1 MPSTIQFSG
10 LGSGLPTSD
19 WVTAIIN
26 SEMSRLTKYQAQKA
40 SSQQAITSINSIES
54 KFSSLRSA
62 IERLTDSNLASTM
75 DLFQRRKATSSD
87 DAIATATATNSAV
100 AQKIKLSVESLATST
115 VARSMTAI
123 GKTIEGTDVFTSLPN
138 AKLNKTDS
146 DATSGTFSLF
156 VNGQKH
162 EITIEKEDTLNDI
175 IAKINDNE
183 DLAGIEAGI
192 DANGNFEIKV
202 DEDIVTDGFAMG
214 ASSDTSNFLNVMGL
228 STTGRTAEVD
238 GDYDAVYRSVDPVSK
253 VNIEGKILDGSAN
266 LTGTFDQE
274 SYTFKIGGATFTV
287 GQNTTFADLIGAINR
302 DEDAGVIASYN
313 AKDNK
318 LVITAKEQGKTAI
331 GFEDVEGDFLKQ
343 IGLISEAGNSL
354 ASQTLG
360 QNAKVYINGSTEA
373 VEVNSNT
380 ITADISGLTGVTIN
394 LKSVTKEEDGPITLD
409 INQDTDELKSAVSS
423 FVEKFNAII
432 TEIDKKTKS
441 GQELAGEYTLISL
454 RNSLRT
460 MVTDMVGGLS
470 TYNSL
475 GAIGITTG
483 KVGTSVEASTNSLQF
498 DEKKFLEAL
507 QENPSEVKALLIG
520 DKSKG
525 ITGIFEKLEKKVETA
540 LDPTSGYFAA
550 RESSLNSSISTI
562 DKAITREQERLDKRE
577 EYLTQQFNR
586 MDQYIS
592 QMKSQFSSLGL
603 I

>member
-1 MPSTIQFSG
+1 MSSGIQFSG

-19 WVTAIIN
+19 WVAAIIN
-26 SEMSRLTKYQAQKA
+26 SEMSRLTNYQKQKTTTQSA
-40 SSQQAITSINSIES
+40 KTSINTIES
-54 KFSSLRSA
+54 KFTSLRSA
-62 IERLTDSNLASTM
+62 LDKMTDSKLASTM
-75 DLFQRRKATSSD
+75 DLFQRRVAKSTD
-87 DAIATATATNSAV
+87 DSIATATASNSAV
-100 AQKIKLSVESLATST
+100 VQKIKLSVESLATST
-115 VARSMTAI
+115 VAKSMTAI

-138 AKLNKTDS
+138 SKLNKTDS
-146 DATSGTFSLF
+146 DETSGTFSLF
-156 VNGQKH
+156 VNGEKH
-162 EITIEKEDTLNDI
+162 EITIESEDTLNDI

-183 DLAGIEAGI
+183 NLDGIEAGI

-228 STTGRTAEVD
+228 STTSRTEEAS
-238 GDYDAVYRSVDPVSK
+238 GNYDAVYRSVDQVSK
-253 VNIEGKILDGSAN
+253 VNVGGKILDGSAN
-266 LTGTFDQE
+266 LAGTFDQE
-274 SYTFKIGGATFTV
+274 SYSFKIGGATFTIN
-287 GQNTTFADLIGAINR
+287 QNTTFSDLIGAINK

-318 LVITAKEQGKTAI
+318 LVITSNEQGKTAI
-331 GFEDVEGDFLKQ
+331 GFEDIEGDFLKQ
-343 IGLISEAGNSL
+343 IGLISSTGNSL

-360 QNAKVYINGSTEA
+360 QNARVYINDSDEA

-394 LKSVTKEEDGPITLD
+394 LKNVTKEEDGPITID
-409 INQDTDELKSAVSS
+409 IGQDTDELKGAVSS
-423 FVEKFNAII
+423 FVEKFNAML

-441 GQELAGEYTLISL
+441 GQELSREYSLISL
-454 RNSLRT
+454 KNSLRT
-460 MVTDMVGGLS
+460 MATDMVGGLS
-470 TYNSL
+470 TYNNL

-483 KVGTSVEASTNSLQF
+483 KVGTSVETSTNTLQF

-520 DKSKG
+520 DKSRG
-525 ITGIFEKLEKKVETA
+525 ITGIFEKLEKKVEAA
-540 LDPTSGYFAA
+540 LDPSDGYFAA
-550 RESSLNSSISTI
+550 RESSLNSSIATI

-592 QMKSQFSSLGL
+592 QMKSQFSALS
-603 I
+603 II